1 MPFYKID
8 GTELLEA
15 PTTVQG
21 PDYQLYEHEHEKHSY
36 PVEGW
41 YWFAERETAVV
52 TLGYVEQETEI
63 NKAQVI

>member
-21 PDYQLYEHEHEKHSY
+21 PDYQLYEYEHENHSY

-41 YWFAERETAVV
+41 YWFADRPTAV
-52 TLGYVEQETEI
+52 TELGYVEPVVDP
-63 NKAQVI
+63 NNLNQV

>member
-21 PDYQLYEHEHEKHSY
+21 PDYFLYDQQHEEYTY

-41 YWFAERETAVV
+41 YWFTDRESAVV
-52 TLGYVEQETEI
+52 TLGYVEPETEI
-63 NKAQVI
+63 LKAQG

>member
-21 PDYQLYEHEHEKHSY
+21 PDYALYENQHEEYTY

-41 YWFAERETAVV
+41 YWFTDRESAVMA
-52 TLGYVEQETEI
+52 LGYVEPETEI
-63 NKAQVI
+63 LKVQV

>member
-21 PDYQLYEHEHEKHSY
+21 PDYALYENQHEEYTY

-41 YWFAERETAVV
+41 YWFSDRETAVV
-52 TLGYVEQETEI
+52 SLGYVEPISDT
-63 NKAQVI
+63 KLLKP